1 MNAMTKIGAADLP
14 ASPDKLQIF
23 NHVPH
28 HHGVVAVDL
37 DDGCPLIPGGE
48 VAVYDE
54 WDLRYNPLQEGA
66 LYVWEYQRTPAA
78 MPRQQFAEAFVEYA
92 ARLDIRREIVRVAR
106 WAGKDKSRWCIH
118 PMKAV
123 QGGIFVFSDGPFEEF
138 YVTNSLIGKVVG
150 VYRPHIN

>member
-1 MNAMTKIGAADLP
+1 MNAVTKIAP
-14 ASPDKLQIF
+14 ASELASRDKLQIF
-23 NHVPH
+23 DHVPR

-37 DDGCPLIPGGE
+37 DDGCPLIHGGE

-54 WDLRYNPLQEGA
+54 WDLRYNPLQDGG
-66 LYVWEYQRTPAA
+66 LYVREYQSTPAA
-78 MPRQQFAEAFVEYA
+78 MPRQQFADAFVQYG

-123 QGGIFVFSDGPFEEF
+123 QGGVFVFSDGPFEEF
-138 YVTNSLIGKVVG
+138 YVTNTLIGKVVG
-150 VYRPHIN
+150 VYRPHID